1 MAGSHSPIRLSAS
14 LTSARRYALQGYS
27 RRREAFMALE
37 ADGPYTELRV
47 VAILATLVAFVINAC
62 CCMLA

>member
-1 MAGSHSPIRLSAS
+1 
-14 LTSARRYALQGYS
+14 
-27 RRREAFMALE
+27 MALE